1 MIQKRLVKVFD
12 NITVAY
18 FITVFLLLV
27 ILFCSQMIFNQKLE
41 IQQLQYDYSV
51 AVETGKCDYHEK
63 ILLSLSEENSALN
76 ERLSKY
82 EAAEEGTEE
91 NKEISMK

>member
-1 MIQKRLVKVFD
+1 MKRRLIKVFD
-12 NITVAY
+12 NITIAY
-18 FITVFLLLV
+18 FIIAILMLI
-27 ILFCSQMIFNQKLE
+27 ILFCSQLIYNQNTQ

-63 ILLSLSEENSALN
+63 VLQSLSDENSSLS

-82 EAAEEGTEE
+82 EVVEEATEGATE
-91 NKEISMK
+91 NPTNS